1 MTISSGM
8 LNVSALVCYWP
19 SAVIKLAFYSFA
31 VKRNSKEIY
40 CHFDPITAKLFSHG
54 RSKNILQSIRDQ
66 MDGFCVGDWSSLGT
80 NFGDQPPP

>member
-1 MTISSGM
+1 MTVSSGM
-8 LNVSALVCYWP
+8 LNVSAVVWYWL
-19 SAVIKLAFYSFA
+19 SALIKLAFYSFT

-40 CHFDPITAKLFSHG
+40 CHFDPITAILFAHA

-66 MDGFCVGDWSSLGT
+66 MDGFCVGDGSSLGT